1 MDKEY
6 NLDDMIKSFD
16 KVKQDI
22 IDSKILLLP
31 NSIVKDEATGDRVF
45 EYAKASVGKDYED
58 YNELDKK
65 VTSVIASITL
75 KAHTMLMDQNP
86 EILDGLYKTVM
97 EIEPESFEGTNILE
111 VFSDHLKKNLIKHEE
126 YEKVIEVDNKLKN
139 RG

>member
-31 NSIVKDEATGDRVF
+31 NSIVKDEETLDRLF
-45 EYAKASVGKDYED
+45 EYAKANIGKNYED

-65 VTSVIASITL
+65 VTNVIASITL